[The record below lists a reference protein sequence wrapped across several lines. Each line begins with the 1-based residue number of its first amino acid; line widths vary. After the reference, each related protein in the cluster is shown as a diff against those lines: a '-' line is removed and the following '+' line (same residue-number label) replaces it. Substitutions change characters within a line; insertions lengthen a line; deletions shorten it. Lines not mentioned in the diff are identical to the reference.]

1 MNAGDLFVKKTKGDV
16 FNILVKD
23 QDSVLAN
30 IKKQQT
36 EIIQKYNTL
45 LELKPKQLDPDM
57 IVILKDIEENL
68 IE

>member
-36 EIIQKYNTL
+36 EILQKYNTL